1 MQPEKKELDMAIDDM
16 IEEEAFIWAC
26 GRNADGE
33 LGLGPVQKGE
43 EAVKLPK
50 NIKQLRD
57 FPVRLIQ
64 SSNNHT
70 VLMTP

>member
-1 MQPEKKELDMAIDDM
+1 MAIDDI
-16 IEEEAFIWAC
+16 IEEKAFIWAC

-43 EAVKLPK
+43 EALKMPK

-57 FPVRLIQ
+57 FPVRSI
-64 SSNNHT
+64 
-70 VLMTP
+70 